1 MANSPIHTLVQDVLD
16 QLSGA
21 WRYRW
26 VALWVSWCTAFVL
39 WVLVFVIPNTYEASA
54 RIFVDTRTTLSQ
66 ATQGI
71 SLGEDIDSQI
81 ERVRQALAGL
91 PELTRVAAQTGLLE
105 AARTP
110 PEKQQALEKL
120 RDNLDIGEDESRDGT
135 AVFTITYRNASRK
148 KSLEVVDRLL
158 QTFITGTLGG
168 RRLGSEEAQQFLVS
182 RIADYA
188 HRLGTAEQ
196 RLADFK
202 RQHVGLMPGEQG
214 DYFTRLQNE
223 SEALA
228 NARDRLAVAVRKRD
242 ELLKQLQT
250 GEAYIQASPGG
261 VPASAMTAGVTDTQ
275 MQIQRTQQ
283 RLDDLLLRF
292 TPKYPDV
299 AALRQTLQELQA
311 RKQAEMAAARQGDP
325 AAAAQLGLSANPV
338 YQKIQEEFNREQVA
352 IASIRQDISDRS
364 TRVERL
370 RAKVDLAPEVEA
382 QLTKLTRDYDV
393 TRAEY
398 NALLVRLDQARL
410 GQQAV
415 ATGIVKFQVVSP
427 PFASYRP
434 VAPQRGRLVVA
445 CLIAALATGLGCA
458 YALYLLRPVFVS
470 TRQLAT
476 VTGLQV
482 LGAVGMAWVDKFQA
496 ERRLRNL
503 LFVAAAGALFF
514 VGFGV
519 LYLEGPISETIREVL
534 A

>member
-1 MANSPIHTLVQDVLD
+1 MANSPIHSLVQDLFD

-26 VALWVSWCTAFVL
+26 VALWVAWGTAFVL
-39 WVLVFVIPNTYEASA
+39 WVVVFLIPNTYEASA

-66 ATQGI
+66 ATEGI
-71 SLGEDIDSQI
+71 SLGEDMDSQI
-81 ERVRQALAGL
+81 ERVRQALAAV
-91 PELTRVAAQTGLLE
+91 PELTRVASQTGLL
-105 AARTP
+105 ADARTP
-110 PEKQQALEKL
+110 PAQQQALEKL
-120 RDNLDIGEDESRDGT
+120 RDNLEIGEDASRDGT
-135 AVFTITYRNASRK
+135 ALFTITYRNASRK

-158 QTFITGTLGG
+158 RTFIAGTLGG
-168 RRLGSEEAQQFLVS
+168 KRMGSQEAQQFLVS
-182 RIADYA
+182 RITDYA
-188 HRLGTAEQ
+188 RRLGTAEQ

-228 NARDRLAVAVRKRD
+228 NARDRLAVAVRKRG
-242 ELLKQLQT
+242 ELLAQLQS
-250 GEAYIQASPGG
+250 GQPYIQSSPGG
-261 VPASAMTAGVTDTQ
+261 VPVSAMTAGVSDTE

-299 AALRQTLQELQA
+299 AALRQTLQELEA
-311 RKQAEMAAARQGDP
+311 RKQAEMAAARQGDSG
-325 AAAAQLGLSANPV
+325 AAAQLGLSANPV
-338 YQKIQEEFNREQVA
+338 YQKIQEEFNREQVT
-352 IASIRQDISDRS
+352 IASMRQEVSDRS
-364 TRVERL
+364 TRVDGL

-415 ATGIVKFQVVSP
+415 ATGIVKFQIVSP

-445 CLIAALATGLGCA
+445 CLVAALVAGLGAA
-458 YALYLLRPVFVS
+458 YLLYLLRPVFVS

-482 LGAVGMAWVDKFQA
+482 LGAVGMAWVERFQA

-503 LFVAAAGALFF
+503 LFIAAAGALFC
-514 VGFGV
+514 VGFAV
-519 LYLEGPISETIREVL
+519 LYLEGPIAETIREVL